1 MKANRLNIWL
11 EDKLIQKDICFE
23 CSATENITY
32 HHVIPYSKGG
42 RNTIPLC
49 ERCHGLVH
57 GKDFLKLDKLR
68 KDGYFKRRKENPWKS
83 GRKTGIVESIETF
96 MAKERSQTIKYLLEA
111 GYPYKKISDMAKC
124 GISLV
129 QKVSKIRK
137 QQKTKSDNHDNTK
150 GYMF

>member
-23 CSATENITY
+23 CSANENITY
-32 HHVIPYSKGG
+32 HHIIPYSKGG

-68 KDGYFKRRKENPWKS
+68 KDAWFKRRNENPWKC
-83 GRKTGIVESIETF
+83 GRKEGVVESIETF
-96 MAKERSQTIKYLLEA
+96 MAKERSQKIKYLLEA
-111 GYPYKKISDMAKC
+111 GYSYQKVSHMVKC
-124 GISLV
+124 SISLV

-137 QQKTKSDNHDNTK
+137 QQQTKSDNIDN
-150 GYMF
+150 